1 MLIGTRH
8 LASSSNFHWRY
19 KKHRQMA
26 EFTSNAAVIL
36 CCQCGIEI
44 SPNAVNLCAS
54 CLRSAVD
61 ITEGINKELTIHS
74 CRSCARFL
82 LPPWSSVQLESKE
95 LLAACLR
102 KIPGLSK
109 VKLIDAVWIWTEPH
123 SLRLKVPLLACLCSH
138 DFHSLI
144 IHFRLN

>member
-1 MLIGTRH
+1 MGD
-8 LASSSNFHWRY
+8 
-19 KKHRQMA
+19 
-26 EFTSNAAVIL
+26 FTSHAAVIL
-36 CCQCGIEI
+36 CCQCGLEI
-44 SPNAVNLCAS
+44 SPNAVNLCAA

-74 CRSCARFL
+74 CRSCNRFL

-123 SLRLKVPLLACLCSH
+123 SLRLKVLPLH
-138 DFHSLI
+138 THS
-144 IHFRLN
+144 